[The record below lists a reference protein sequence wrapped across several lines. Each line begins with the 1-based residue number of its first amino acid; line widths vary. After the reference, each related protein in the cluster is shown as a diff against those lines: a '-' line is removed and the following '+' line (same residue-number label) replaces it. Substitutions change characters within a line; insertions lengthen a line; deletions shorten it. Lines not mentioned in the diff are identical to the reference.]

1 MYEKSESDTKDQK
14 FSNINSNDGIP
25 FKQQEAQTLDIQ
37 QTATINLSKSS
48 LRNTILQTDFNRN
61 STLKTSMFTL
71 SKEAMFP
78 NLIETVDQKAFDEV
92 KETHQIN
99 SNNPYE
105 MLNKK
110 NIVMISQLKRGQPST
125 YTSAVYKSDFKP
137 SFNFRKNSFNAY

>member
-25 FKQQEAQTLDIQ
+25 FKLQEAQTLEIQ

-78 NLIETVDQKAFDEV
+78 NLIETVDQTPFDEI
-92 KETHQIN
+92 KDIHQIN

-110 NIVMISQLKRGQPST
+110 NIVMIS
-125 YTSAVYKSDFKP
+125 
-137 SFNFRKNSFNAY
+137 